1 MGRPRKRIPAK
12 AKQRIEELAGTGASM
27 VEIANAL
34 GIGKDLLRR
43 WLAENPRLSLA
54 LNRGRE
60 RERQALHGRLFKAA
74 MDGNVVAA
82 FFILKCRH
90 AGYDDRGRGIETPT
104 PEEAA
109 REIREALAAM
119 ARATAGK

>member
-12 AKQRIEELAGTGASM
+12 AKQRIEELASTGASL

-34 GIGKDLLRR
+34 GVGKDLLRR
-43 WLAENPRLSLA
+43 WVVENPRLSLA
-54 LNRGRE
+54 LAKGRE
-60 RERQALHGRLFKAA
+60 RERHALHGRLFKSA
-74 MDGNVVAA
+74 MEGNTIAA
-82 FFILKCRH
+82 FFLLKCRH

-109 REIREALAAM
+109 RDIREALAAM
-119 ARATAGK
+119 ARATTGK